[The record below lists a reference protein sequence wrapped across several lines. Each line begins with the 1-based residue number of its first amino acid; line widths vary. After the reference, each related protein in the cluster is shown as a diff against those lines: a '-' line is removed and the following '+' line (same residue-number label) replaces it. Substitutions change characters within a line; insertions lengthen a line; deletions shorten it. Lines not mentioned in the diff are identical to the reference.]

1 MALKSDMP
9 EESRNSKV
17 IKRGDYSIIFPDDLK
32 ELPSLNRDADSTNKK
47 DTDEKKAPISFGRF
61 LLYLGVHLQSSGA
74 SQNGE

>member
-32 ELPSLNRDADSTNKK
+32 ELPSLKRDADSTNKK
-47 DTDEKKAPISFGRF
+47 DTDEKKR
-61 LLYLGVHLQSSGA
+61 L
-74 SQNGE
+74 